1 MDHITASDI
10 MARSETTL
18 PPGMDIYDAL
28 RRLLGSRLT
37 GAPVVDGDGVLLGML
52 TERDCLKVVVAGAL
66 DGWPG
71 GKVSDYMSSPAR
83 SIAPDATLYDIVHL
97 FLTRPYRKLP
107 VVDGRGRVIG
117 QVSRRDALV
126 AFAQRFG
133 RLHSAAG
140 EEYGGKPEGLHAAVE
155 LISNIVENGRPIGA
169 LGAGEATW
177 HTDMSI
183 FEVAA
188 TATLL
193 YGEEIPETG
202 GNTYFTNLYRAH
214 DTLPANLRRLVENRR
229 SLHDAAYLATGGV
242 RGGYEAVT
250 DKSRGPGARHP
261 IVKVHSSTGRK
272 ALYLGRMGFGYIE
285 GLAVEESDE
294 ALAALWA
301 HMTRPEFVWE
311 QVWRTGD
318 LIIWDNRCVAHA
330 RGAFDPTVRR
340 LMRRVTVMED

>member
-1 MDHITASDI
+1 MATYDSGLEIVPSGKALGADVRGIDLNEPMDDDVFGRI
-10 MARSETTL
+10 L
-18 PPGMDIYDAL
+18 DAWHRHLVL
-28 RRLLGSRLT
+28 RI
-37 GAPVVDGDGVLLGML
+37 
-52 TERDCLKVVVAGAL
+52 RDQGI
-66 DGWPG
+66 D
-71 GKVSDYMSSPAR
+71 D
-83 SIAPDATLYDIVHL
+83 
-97 FLTRPYRKLP
+97 
-107 VVDGRGRVIG
+107 
-117 QVSRRDALV
+117 DALV

-183 FEVAA
+183 FEVAS

-193 YGEEIPETG
+193 YGEEIPATG
-202 GNTYFTNLYRAH
+202 GNTFFTNLYRAH
-214 DTLPANLRRLVENRR
+214 DTLPEDLGRLVENRR

-250 DKSRGPGARHP
+250 DKSQGPGARHP
-261 IVKVHSSTGRK
+261 IVKIHSATGRK

-285 GLAVEESDE
+285 GLTVDESDE

-311 QVWRTGD
+311 QVWQTGD

-330 RGAFDPTVRR
+330 RGAFDPSARR
-340 LMRRVTVMED
+340 LMRRVTVMEA